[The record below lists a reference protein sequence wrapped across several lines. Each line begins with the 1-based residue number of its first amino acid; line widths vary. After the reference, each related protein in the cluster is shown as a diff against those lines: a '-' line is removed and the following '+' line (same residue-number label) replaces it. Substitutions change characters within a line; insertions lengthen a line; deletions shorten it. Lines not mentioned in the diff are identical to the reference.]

1 MCEIKGLIK
10 MKKRLSA
17 LALLLFAMA
26 ALPLSIVRCHF
37 SEPAKET
44 TDSAATE
51 AETITTEKPSERTEK
66 QTEKTDK
73 DRETAVSYAASLCD
87 EDFCDEA
94 VRAALILANTNL
106 PFLDGSDYNSDSE
119 LKEHVEAI
127 NNSDS
132 ELLWHG
138 EKHFIPCS
146 PLSGGATQTDSD
158 YPYLRSVASPWD
170 CLDEKYGENADCAGV
185 SMRGVNYLCR
195 RGFTAE
201 ESLLHYLPDFTIDF

>member
-1 MCEIKGLIK
+1 MRNKRVDKNEKTTV
-10 MKKRLSA
+10 RLSA
-17 LALLLFAMA
+17 PAFRYGSPPPFHR
-26 ALPLSIVRCHF
+26 PLSC
-37 SEPAKET
+37 
-44 TDSAATE
+44 
-51 AETITTEKPSERTEK
+51 
-66 QTEKTDK
+66 
-73 DRETAVSYAASLCD
+73 
-87 EDFCDEA
+87 
-94 VRAALILANTNL
+94 AALILANTNL

-119 LKEHVEAI
+119 LKERVEAI

-185 SMRGVNYLCR
+185 SMRGVNYLCG